1 MPKDNHLL
9 KQLFTPRTTATLWA
23 IYAATTS
30 YGYWGKSVDA
40 LTPVE
45 SILPSSS
52 PALAWAVTAVILTI
66 GVLAPDKQRWAA
78 TGRICRLTG
87 ITIAGALLAMWAGS
101 YFYDA
106 IAEHSRMWVSGKN
119 YVMLTIAAMASG
131 SIMGRTNI

>member
-1 MPKDNHLL
+1 MLRR
-9 KQLFTPRTTATLWA
+9 LFSPRTTAALWA

-30 YGYWGKSVDA
+30 YGYYGKNVSA

-52 PALAWAVTAVILTI
+52 PALAWAATAVILTI
-66 GVLAPDKQRWAA
+66 GVLAPDKQLWAA

-106 IAEHSRMWVSGKN
+106 ITEQSRMWVSGKN